1 MAAITRLK
9 NRLIAR
15 VIRHIP
21 ALGER
26 LAAAYAP
33 WQSHE
38 PTPWSPPDKPLAACK
53 VAVVTT
59 AGVHHRSQPPFDML
73 DRDGDPS
80 FRELEA
86 ATIAGDFTIT
96 HDYYDHTDAERDL
109 NIVLPLDR
117 LRELV
122 AEGVIGALAET
133 HYALMG
139 HIDGR
144 HILTLMHDT
153 ARQVADK
160 LKRDQVDAV
169 LLTPA

>member
-1 MAAITRLK
+1 MAAIARLK
-9 NRLIAR
+9 NRIIAR
-15 VIRHIP
+15 LVRSIP
-21 ALGER
+21 ALGAR

-59 AGVHHRSQPPFDML
+59 AGVHHRSQPPFDMH

-80 FRELEA
+80 FRELDA
-86 ATIAGDFTIT
+86 ATIADNFTIT
-96 HDYYDHTDAERDL
+96 HDYYDHSDAERDL

-117 LRELV
+117 LREFA
-122 AEGVIGALAET
+122 AEGVIGALAES
-133 HYALMG
+133 HYAFMG

-144 HILTLMHDT
+144 HILTLMQDT
-153 ARQVADK
+153 ARQVAAR
-160 LKRDQVDAV
+160 LRQEQVDAV